1 MAIGTNISSVIP
13 TNHIVVYRPTLTK
26 GFSTAGK
33 KSLSLLL
40 VKIGI
45 SLSFTP
51 NIYA

>member
-1 MAIGTNISSVIP
+1 MGANISNVIP
-13 TNHIVVYRPTLTK
+13 TNHIVVYRPTLAN